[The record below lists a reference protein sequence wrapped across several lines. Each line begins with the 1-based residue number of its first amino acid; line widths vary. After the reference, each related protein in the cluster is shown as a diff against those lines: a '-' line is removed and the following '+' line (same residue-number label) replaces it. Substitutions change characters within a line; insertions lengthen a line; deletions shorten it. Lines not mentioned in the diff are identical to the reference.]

1 MVGNKLL
8 CIPGL
13 WKLSLCVYV
22 LTIYT
27 ESEEVQVNSVLRERT
42 KLIQMIIR

>member
-13 WKLSLCVYV
+13 WKLAVCAYIY
-22 LTIYT
+22 IYT
-27 ESEEVQVNSVLRERT
+27 HTRLAYSKSEELQINSVLREED
-42 KLIQMIIR
+42 